1 MEQFFRNFV
10 NNADGM
16 YGIQCEDQGQDWDTY
31 IRLLNRAGGNYT
43 GDCYQEY
50 YGFKIVHGRFLL
62 LLESPSDFVEEG
74 QDLNLTRLIQ
84 AYHESSYCQN
94 DDDDDDDDYNDDDDD
109 DYNEEYQDMDR
120 VFRFDTSNP
129 PKFSIGFEV
138 EKEDEDAYTCVKA
151 KSLYRD
157 TEWIKEND
165 SSLDGDGGYE
175 LVSPAFDMFSSH
187 IDDEIN
193 ASHTLQQ
200 LINGSQ
206 SSNCGGHINIASSDY
221 NSNELLEGLG
231 SFLPLLYAM
240 YENRIDMYY
249 AKAHSKHKYHQ
260 MQTKQSAVYVK
271 GNVLEFRIFPAVKN
285 VKNLLW
291 RRDLLRI
298 MCSNINSSEIDV
310 VKMIANPKCKLH
322 IHMRKIFTID
332 TMVKKIELFV
342 KYSKMYN
349 DKNIEKM
356 SKVKNAI
363 KKLKKLQ
370 SNGVNIS
377 NELGA

>member
-10 NNADGM
+10 NNVDGM
-16 YGIQCEDQGQDWDTY
+16 YGIQCEDQTSDWSTY
-31 IRLLNRAGGNYT
+31 IRLLNRAGGSYT
-43 GDCYQEY
+43 GDSDGDY
-50 YGFKIVHGRFLL
+50 YGFKISNGQFML
-62 LLESPSDFVEEG
+62 LLESACDFEEG
-74 QDLNLTRLIQ
+74 QDLDLDNLIE
-84 AYHESSYCQN
+84 AYNDTYNN
-94 DDDDDDDDYNDDDDD
+94 DDDDDDDCYDDDDNFDD
-109 DYNEEYQDMDR
+109 DYNAEYQDIDR
-120 VFRFDTSNP
+120 VFRFDKRNP
-129 PKFSIGFEV
+129 PKFSIGFEI
-138 EKEDEDAYTCVKA
+138 EKEDEDAYECVRA

-157 TEWIKEND
+157 TKWIKEND
-165 SSLDGDGGYE
+165 SSLHGGGGYE
-175 LVSPAFDMFSSH
+175 LVSPAFDMFSND
-187 IDDEIN
+187 IDDEIE
-193 ASHTLQQ
+193 ASHILQQ

-249 AKAHSKHKYHQ
+249 AKAHNKHKYHD

-271 GNVLEFRIFPAVKN
+271 NNVLEFRIFPAVKN
-285 VKNLLW
+285 VRNLLW

-298 MCSNINSSEIDV
+298 MCNNINSSEIDV

-332 TMVKKIELFV
+332 TMVKKIEMFV

-370 SNGVNIS
+370 SNGVIS

>member
-16 YGIQCEDQGQDWDTY
+16 YGIQCDNQGQDWDTY
-31 IRLLNRAGGNYT
+31 IRILNTAANASYS
-43 GDCYQEY
+43 GDSYEDY
-50 YGFKIVHGRFLL
+50 YGFKILNGVFMPI
-62 LLESPSDFVEEG
+62 LESPCNFEEG
-74 QDLNLTRLIQ
+74 KKLDLEDIIQ

-94 DDDDDDDDYNDDDDD
+94 DDDDYDDDDD
-109 DYNEEYQDMDR
+109 CYNEEYQDMKR
-120 VFRFDTSNP
+120 VFRFDLQKK
-129 PKFSIGFEV
+129 PKFSIGFEI
-138 EKEDEDAYTCVKA
+138 EKEDEDAYRCVKA
-151 KSLYRD
+151 HALYSK

-165 SSLDGDGGYE
+165 GSLCDETGYE
-175 LVSPAFDMFSSH
+175 LVSPAFDLFSSH
-187 IDDEIN
+187 IDDEIE
-193 ASHTLQQ
+193 ASRTLQQ
-200 LINGSQ
+200 LINAD
-206 SSNCGGHINIASSDY
+206 SSRKCGGHINIASSEY
-221 NSNELLEGLG
+221 NSNQLLEGL
-231 SFLPLLYAM
+231 SAFLPLLYAM
-240 YENRIDMYY
+240 YENRIEEYY
-249 AKAHSKHKYHQ
+249 AKAHSKHKYHE

-271 GNVLEFRIFPAVKN
+271 HHVLEFRIFPAVKS
-285 VKNLLW
+285 VRNLLW
-291 RRDLLRI
+291 RRDLMRI

-332 TMVKKIELFV
+332 AMVKKIELFV

-349 DKNIEKM
+349 DKNIEQM
-356 SKVKNAI
+356 SKVKSAI